1 MITQFKQPI
10 LVIDDSDE
18 DFETIERVIL
28 RTGRA
33 KITRATNGEHGLHLM
48 RSQQPGH
55 GIDLVLLDLNMHGL
69 DGREV
74 LREIKTDENL
84 RIIPVVVFTTS
95 SNPRDIQS
103 CYRFGA
109 NSYHLKPIDL
119 YEFEAVVQTI
129 IEYWLAKNVSYQT
142 GVDR

>member
-1 MITQFKQPI
+1 
-10 LVIDDSDE
+10 
-18 DFETIERVIL
+18 
-28 RTGRA
+28 
-33 KITRATNGEHGLHLM
+33 M